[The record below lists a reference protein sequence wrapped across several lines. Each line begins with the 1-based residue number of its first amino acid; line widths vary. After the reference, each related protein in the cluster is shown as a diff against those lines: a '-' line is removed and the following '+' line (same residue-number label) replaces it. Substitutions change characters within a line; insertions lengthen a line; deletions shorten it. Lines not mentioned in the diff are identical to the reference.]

1 MTLGRA
7 LLLGVLVWHA
17 GAESGASKE
26 DAVRAG
32 SAVICPQRSIERVSL
47 RSTDRVPEAS
57 GTIQVECRGGT
68 TLLDVEVDSMKPAS
82 LFGGDYNTYVLWV
95 VPPRGPAENLGEIPL
110 MGNRGRLRVS
120 TKASEFA
127 ALVTAEPHFLV
138 STPSS
143 FLVLE
148 NKPAANAPAFHY
160 AVLKGVY
167 NFERS
172 TLADSM
178 EARGTVHTD
187 VRQAFTADR
196 LARRA
201 GAAHFAPDAYK
212 RAEKSLD
219 RTLDLWH
226 RHGDRNEI
234 DAQARETVRLAV
246 AAQNLASDRELQ
258 DRPIAMEGSGGGKT
272 EP

>member
-1 MTLGRA
+1 MALGRA

-17 GAESGASKE
+17 GAESGASK
-26 DAVRAG
+26 DGAVRAG
-32 SAVICPQRSIERVSL
+32 SAVVCPQRSNERVSM
-47 RSTDRVPEAS
+47 RSTDRLPEAS

-68 TLLDVEVDSMKPAS
+68 TSLDVEVESMKPAS
-82 LFGGDYNTYVLWV
+82 LFGGDYNTFVLWV
-95 VPPRGPAENLGEIPL
+95 VPPRGAAENLGEIPL
-110 MGNRGRLRVS
+110 EGNRGRLRVS
-120 TKASEFA
+120 TKATEFA

-143 FLVLE
+143 FIVLE
-148 NKPAANAPAFHY
+148 NKPDANAPVFRY
-160 AVLKGVY
+160 AVLEGVY
-167 NFERS
+167 NFQRS

-178 EARGTVHTD
+178 EARGKVHTD
-187 VRQAFTADR
+187 VRQAFTAVR

-201 GAAHFAPDAYK
+201 GAARLAPDAYK
-212 RAEKSLD
+212 RAEKALD

-226 RHGDRNEI
+226 RHEDRNAI

-246 AAQNLASDRELQ
+246 AAQHLATGRELQ
-258 DRPIAMEGSGGGKT
+258 DSPMAMEGSGGGNA